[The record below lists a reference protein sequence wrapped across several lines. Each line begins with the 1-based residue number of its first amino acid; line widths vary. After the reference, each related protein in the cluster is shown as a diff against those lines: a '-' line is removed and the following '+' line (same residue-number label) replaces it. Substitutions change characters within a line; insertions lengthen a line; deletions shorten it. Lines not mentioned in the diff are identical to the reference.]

1 MSVVANV
8 AINVDSRGATQ
19 QLRAVQQGA
28 QATSQ
33 AVDKLNATT
42 AASSDKFKIAANGI
56 KYFTDAT
63 GRARAENGK
72 LLSSSERAAA
82 GLKAQG
88 DAAQKASGKFNGLRN
103 AIASLG
109 AGLALRKSFVEASEL
124 ESAQA
129 RIGLLV
135 KNFGQLSG
143 IQNLA
148 ADAAKKFN
156 LSQSESLNALTDL
169 GNRIGPTGASLKDIS
184 TVYDGFNTL
193 LVLNKVNSQQ
203 AASAT
208 LQLNQAL
215 GSGRLAGEEFNAIS
229 EATPQLLDA
238 VAVVMGKNRSE
249 LKKLAADGQ
258 ISSAVLIKALKKIK
272 DEGAKDL
279 ETAFGGAFGAT
290 RKFDAAIAD
299 FSATVGTELLPVLTP
314 LINKVTEILKQFG
327 SLPGPVKTAAA
338 AILGGTAAFVA
349 LAPAITAAIGLLGAL
364 KLAAIGAIG
373 SIGTLSGALLAL
385 AGIGIV
391 TVGVNYVVTQV
402 GDIIGSSTAAGKSV
416 AAASKGGLQ
425 AQLKGKSA
433 EDRKK
438 MLAAAQK
445 NLANDKKLASE
456 LSMQITAQERTMTS
470 AGEGPLPSERSK
482 LTEIKARINTN
493 QARIKAIQTLPI
505 TPATPPKPQLPPP
518 SGAIPPPVAGGGGGA
533 EPKEKKIKAAKEI
546 LDISKQEATLR
557 GQLAL
562 YTAQEDLYM
571 QALLTKELAMFK
583 AKQDQLGPNERKL
596 QMFEAEITYVKTI
609 NDLEKEKTDKLKSQN
624 ELNQQRMQPLQ
635 DELALM
641 QARLAGNEAE
651 VMLKIQIREIM
662 AGTTGLAE
670 KDVADTLNQ
679 IDATKRLLTEKE
691 KIANLVQNIGASIE
705 GGIVGA
711 IDGAITGAKSLQE
724 SLTDILK
731 DIGKMLISFGI
742 KSLLGGIDIGGTKIF
757 GGGKAAG
764 GPVSSNS
771 SYMVGEKGPELFVP
785 SSAGTILPADTTAAM
800 ARYQRQGSSNDE
812 PDPVAAMAR
821 YQRQD
826 GNFAGMGAIGRNG
839 STTNIANNTI
849 SNGYNAAGNIAT
861 NGYNNTNGDT
871 TNNGYNTAGG
881 NTTNNGYNTAGS
893 NITNNGYDTAG
904 NNTTTNGYNTAS
916 GDNTTNNGYNA
927 NGDTVNNIQTSP
939 SPVLSLSFETTRFL
953 GQDYVST
960 EQLQKAMM
968 ATEKRAAAAG
978 AKAAAAQITNKL
990 QQSPA
995 YRKQVG
1001 LR

>member
-33 AVDKLNATT
+33 AVGKLNATT
-42 AASSDKFKIAANGI
+42 ERSAAELQAQ
-56 KYFTDAT
+56 
-63 GRARAENGK
+63 GRA
-72 LLSSSERAAA
+72 
-82 GLKAQG
+82 AQ
-88 DAAQKASGKFNGLRN
+88 QASGKFNGLRN

-109 AGLALRKSFVEASEL
+109 AGLALRKSFVDASEL
-124 ESAQA
+124 ESAQS

-143 IQNLA
+143 IQNVA

-193 LVLNKVNSQQ
+193 LALNKVNSQQ

-290 RKFDAAIAD
+290 RKFDAAIKN
-299 FSATVGTELLPVLTP
+299 FSATIGTELLPVLTP

-338 AILGGTAAFVA
+338 AILGATAAFVV
-349 LAPAITAAIGLLGAL
+349 LAPAISAAIGLLGGL

-373 SIGTLSGALLAL
+373 AVGTLSGALLAL

-416 AAASKGGLQ
+416 AAGSKSGLQ

-438 MLAAAQK
+438 MLATAQK
-445 NLANDKKLASE
+445 NLQNDKKLASV
-456 LSMQITAQERTMTS
+456 LRLQIQAQERTMTS

-482 LTEIKARINTN
+482 LTEIQARINAN

-505 TPATPPKPQLPPP
+505 TSATPPEPQLPPP
-518 SGAIPPPVAGGGGGA
+518 TGAILPADGGGGA
-533 EPKEKKIKAAKEI
+533 GGKAAKEKLDTTKQI
-546 LDISKQEATLR
+546 VDISKQEATLKA
-557 GQLAL
+557 QLVLA
-562 YTAQEDLYM
+562 TAQEDTIK
-571 QALLTKELAMFK
+571 QALLTKELAIFK
-583 AKQDQLGPNERKL
+583 AKQDQIGPNERKL
-596 QMFEAEITYVKTI
+596 AIFEAEVNYVKTI
-609 NDLEKEKTDKLKSQN
+609 KDLEKQKADQLQAQTD
-624 ELNQQRMQPLQ
+624 LNLQRMQPLQ

-651 VMLKIQIREIM
+651 VMLRIQIREIM
-662 AGTTGLAE
+662 AGTTNLDAQA
-670 KDVADTLNQ
+670 VTNTLNQ
-679 IDATKRLLTEKE
+679 ISATKQLLTEKE
-691 KIANLVQNIGASIE
+691 KIANLVQGIGASIE
-705 GGIVGA
+705 SGIVGA

-724 SLTDILK
+724 SLADILK

-742 KSLLGGIDIGGTKIF
+742 KSLLGGIDIGGIPLV
-757 GGGKAAG
+757 GRASG

-771 SYMVGEKGPELFVP
+771 TYMVGEKGPELFVP
-785 SSAGTILPADTTAAM
+785 SAAGTIIPAGPTAGIREAM
-800 ARYQRQGSSNDE
+800 ANGNGQSN
-812 PDPVAAMAR
+812 A
-821 YQRQD
+821 
-826 GNFAGMGAIGRNG
+826 
-839 STTNIANNTI
+839 
-849 SNGYNAAGNIAT
+849 
-861 NGYNNTNGDT
+861 
-871 TNNGYNTAGG
+871 
-881 NTTNNGYNTAGS
+881 
-893 NITNNGYDTAG
+893 
-904 NNTTTNGYNTAS
+904 
-916 GDNTTNNGYNA
+916 
-927 NGDTVNNIQTSP
+927 
-939 SPVLSLSFETTRFL
+939 SPVLNMSFESSTIN
-953 GQDYVST
+953 GVEYVSRD
-960 EQLQKAMM
+960 QLETAMM
-968 ATEKRAAAAG
+968 ETRRQASRDG
-978 AKAAAAQITNKL
+978 AKRGMTMTLDRL
-990 QQSPA
+990 QQSPST
-995 YRKQVG
+995 RSRIG
-1001 LR
+1001 LG

>member
-1 MSVVANV
+1 VSVVANV
-8 AINVDSRGATQ
+8 AINVDSRGAVG
-19 QLRAVQQGA
+19 QLKAVQQGA
-28 QATSQ
+28 VATDK
-33 AVDKLNATT
+33 AFDKLNATT
-42 AASSDKFKIAANGI
+42 AAAEGKFKVAANGV

-63 GRARAENGK
+63 GRARAENGRF
-72 LLSSSERAAA
+72 LSSSERAAA

-109 AGLALRKSFVEASEL
+109 AGLALRKSFVDASEL

-143 IQNLA
+143 IQNIA
-148 ADAAKKFN
+148 ANAAKKFN
-156 LSQSESLNALTDL
+156 LSQTESLNALTDL

-290 RKFDAAIAD
+290 RKFDQAIAD
-299 FSATVGTELLPVLTP
+299 FSATIGTELLPVLTP

-338 AILGGTAAFVA
+338 AILGATAAFVA
-349 LAPAITAAIGLLGAL
+349 LAPAITAAIGLLGGL

-416 AAASKGGLQ
+416 TAGTKAGLQ
-425 AQLKGKSA
+425 AQLKGKSEA
-433 EDRKK
+433 DRKK
-438 MLAAAQK
+438 MLATAQK
-445 NLANDKKLASE
+445 NLQNDKKLASQ
-456 LSMQITAQERTMTS
+456 LQLQIQRQDNLASS
-470 AGEGPLPSERSK
+470 AGEGALPSERSK
-482 LTEIKARINTN
+482 LTQIQARINTN

-505 TPATPPKPQLPPP
+505 TQATPPKPQLPPP
-518 SGAIPPPVAGGGGGA
+518 TGAIPPADGGGGA
-533 EPKEKKIKAAKEI
+533 GAKPKEKEIKAAKQI
-546 LDISKQEATLR
+546 LDISKEESTLR
-557 GQLAL
+557 AQLAL
-562 YTAQEDLYM
+562 YTAQEDLYA
-571 QALLTKELAMFK
+571 QALLTKELAIFK
-583 AKQDQLGPNERKL
+583 AKQDQIGPNERKL
-596 QMFEAEITYVKTI
+596 QMFEAEVTYVKTI

-624 ELNQQRMQPLQ
+624 ELNQQKMQPLQ
-635 DELALM
+635 DELAIM

-651 VMLKIQIREIM
+651 VMLRIQIRDIM
-662 AGTTGLAE
+662 AGTAGLSQQ
-670 KDVADTLNQ
+670 DVTNTLNQ
-679 IDATKRLLTEKE
+679 INATKQLLTEKE
-691 KIANLVQNIGASIE
+691 KIANLVQGIGASIE
-705 GGIVGA
+705 SGIVGA

-724 SLTDILK
+724 SI
-731 DIGKMLISFGI
+731 I
-742 KSLLGGIDIGGTKIF
+742 
-757 GGGKAAG
+757 
-764 GPVSSNS
+764 
-771 SYMVGEKGPELFVP
+771 
-785 SSAGTILPADTTAAM
+785 
-800 ARYQRQGSSNDE
+800 
-812 PDPVAAMAR
+812 
-821 YQRQD
+821 
-826 GNFAGMGAIGRNG
+826 
-839 STTNIANNTI
+839 
-849 SNGYNAAGNIAT
+849 
-861 NGYNNTNGDT
+861 
-871 TNNGYNTAGG
+871 
-881 NTTNNGYNTAGS
+881 
-893 NITNNGYDTAG
+893 
-904 NNTTTNGYNTAS
+904 
-916 GDNTTNNGYNA
+916 
-927 NGDTVNNIQTSP
+927 
-939 SPVLSLSFETTRFL
+939 
-953 GQDYVST
+953 
-960 EQLQKAMM
+960 
-968 ATEKRAAAAG
+968 
-978 AKAAAAQITNKL
+978 
-990 QQSPA
+990 
-995 YRKQVG
+995 
-1001 LR
+1001 

>member
-1 MSVVANV
+1 VSVVANV

-82 GLKAQG
+82 GLQAQG
-88 DAAQKASGKFNGLRN
+88 RAAQQASGKFNGLRN

-109 AGLALRKSFVEASEL
+109 AGLALRKSFVDASEL
-124 ESAQA
+124 ESAQS

-143 IQNLA
+143 IQNVA

-193 LVLNKVNSQQ
+193 LALNKVNSQQ

-290 RKFDAAIAD
+290 RKFDAAIKN
-299 FSATVGTELLPVLTP
+299 FSATIGTELLPVLTP

-338 AILGGTAAFVA
+338 AILGATAAFVV
-349 LAPAITAAIGLLGAL
+349 LAPAISAAIGLLGGL

-373 SIGTLSGALLAL
+373 AVSTLSGALLAL

-391 TVGVNYVVTQV
+391 TVGVNYVITQV

-433 EDRKK
+433 EDRRK
-438 MLAAAQK
+438 MLATARK
-445 NLANDKKLASE
+445 NLDNDKKLATQLRLQIQME
-456 LSMQITAQERTMTS
+456 ENAALSAN
-470 AGEGPLPSERSK
+470 EGPLPSQKSK
-482 LTEIKARINTN
+482 LTEIQARINTN
-493 QARIKAIQTLPI
+493 QARIKAIRTLPI
-505 TPATPPKPQLPPP
+505 TQATPPKPQLPPP
-518 SGAIPPPVAGGGGGA
+518 TGAIPPADGGGGA
-533 EPKEKKIKAAKEI
+533 GKEPKEKKIKAAKEI
-546 LDISKQEATLR
+546 LDITSEEAKLQS
-557 GQLAL
+557 QLIL
-562 YTAQEDLYM
+562 YTAQEDKYA
-571 QALLTKELAMFK
+571 QALLTKELAIYE
-583 AKQDQLGPNERKL
+583 AKNSQLGPNTKKVA
-596 QMFEAEITYVKTI
+596 MFKAEIDYTKTI
-609 NDLEKEKTDKLKSQN
+609 NDLEKEKADRFKSQVDVFASQTSQINNQSEAFKLRNRLQMEGVKPELIEGELKLLETRQLLNAEITKLEESLAAGTINQEDYAKTINAVKLAAEGTAIAIQTYTAATAAASSPIQQFIGSAQTQLKDLESVAVRVSQGIGDAVGNSLTKGIQGLVEGTTTAQQVFADFLKSIG
-624 ELNQQRMQPLQ
+624 
-635 DELALM
+635 DILM
-641 QARLAGNEAE
+641 QEGTKMIATYTAIAIARALAG
-651 VMLKIQIREIM
+651 M
-662 AGTTGLAE
+662 
-670 KDVADTLNQ
+670 
-679 IDATKRLLTEKE
+679 
-691 KIANLVQNIGASIE
+691 
-705 GGIVGA
+705 
-711 IDGAITGAKSLQE
+711 
-724 SLTDILK
+724 
-731 DIGKMLISFGI
+731 
-742 KSLLGGIDIGGTKIF
+742 F
-757 GGGKAAG
+757 GGGGAAPAAAPSGTLPQTDMFKYVNLDGLRAAG

-771 SYMVGEKGPELFVP
+771 TYMVGEKGPELFVP
-785 SSAGTILPADTTAAM
+785 STAGTIIPAGPTAGIREAM
-800 ARYQRQGSSNDE
+800 ANGNGQSN
-812 PDPVAAMAR
+812 A
-821 YQRQD
+821 
-826 GNFAGMGAIGRNG
+826 
-839 STTNIANNTI
+839 
-849 SNGYNAAGNIAT
+849 
-861 NGYNNTNGDT
+861 
-871 TNNGYNTAGG
+871 
-881 NTTNNGYNTAGS
+881 
-893 NITNNGYDTAG
+893 
-904 NNTTTNGYNTAS
+904 
-916 GDNTTNNGYNA
+916 
-927 NGDTVNNIQTSP
+927 
-939 SPVLSLSFETTRFL
+939 SPVLNMSFESSTIN
-953 GQDYVST
+953 GVEYVSRD
-960 EQLQKAMM
+960 QLEAAMM
-968 ATEKRAAAAG
+968 ETRRQASRDG
-978 AKAAAAQITNKL
+978 AKRGMTMTLDRL
-990 QQSPA
+990 QQSPST
-995 YRKQVG
+995 RSRIG
-1001 LR
+1001 LG

>member
-8 AINVDSRGATQ
+8 AINVDSSGATQ

-28 QATSQ
+28 AATGQ

-42 AASSDKFKIAANGI
+42 AATSDKFKIAANGI

-63 GRARAENGK
+63 GRARAENGRF
-72 LLSSSERAAA
+72 LSSSERAAA

-103 AIASLG
+103 AIAGLG
-109 AGLALRKSFVEASEL
+109 AGLALRKSFVDASEL

-338 AILGGTAAFVA
+338 AILGGTAAFVV
-349 LAPAITAAIGLLGAL
+349 LAPAISAAIGLLGGL

-438 MLAAAQK
+438 MLAASQK

-482 LTEIKARINTN
+482 LTEIQARINTN
-493 QARIKAIQTLPI
+493 QTRIKAIQTLPI

-518 SGAIPPPVAGGGGGA
+518 SGAIPPPSGGGGGA
-533 EPKEKKIKAAKEI
+533 EPKEKKIKVAKEI
-546 LDISKQEATLR
+546 LDISKEEATLR

-562 YTAQEDLYM
+562 YTAQEDLYT
-571 QALLTKELAMFK
+571 QALLTKELAIFK

-651 VMLKIQIREIM
+651 VMLKIQIRDIM

-724 SLTDILK
+724 SLTDVLK
-731 DIGKMLISFGI
+731 DIGKMLISFGV

-771 SYMVGEKGPELFVP
+771 TYMVGEKGPELFVP
-785 SSAGTILPADTTAAM
+785 NSSGTIIPADATAAM
-800 ARYQRQGSSNDE
+800 ARYQRQGGGSDNE
-812 PDPVAAMAR
+812 LDPVAAMAR

-826 GNFAGMGAIGRNG
+826 GSFAGMGSNRN
-839 STTNIANNTI
+839 TTNNAN
-849 SNGYNAAGNIAT
+849 S
-861 NGYNNTNGDT
+861 T
-871 TNNGYNTAGG
+871 TNNGYNTNGS
-881 NTTNNGYNTAGS
+881 NTTNNGYNTAG
-893 NITNNGYDTAG
+893 N
-904 NNTTTNGYNTAS
+904 
-916 GDNTTNNGYNA
+916 NTTNNGYNTA
-927 NGDTVNNIQTSP
+927 GNNTTNNGYDTNGDTVNNIQTSP
-939 SPVLSLSFETTRFL
+939 SPVLAFSFETTRFL

-960 EQLQKAMM
+960 DQLQAAMM
-968 ATEKRAAAAG
+968 ATEKRATAAG
-978 AKAAAAQITNKL
+978 AKAGAAQVTSKL

-995 YRKQVG
+995 YRRQVG